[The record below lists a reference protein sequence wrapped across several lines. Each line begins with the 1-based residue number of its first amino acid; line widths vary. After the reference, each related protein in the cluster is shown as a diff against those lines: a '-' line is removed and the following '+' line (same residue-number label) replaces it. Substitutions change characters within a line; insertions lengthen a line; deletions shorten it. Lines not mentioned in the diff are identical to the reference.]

1 VAARELGFPTTLISM
16 SFFVMAR
23 LVPAIHVV
31 RLACGPADRERS
43 SIGSHHLDSNAMQ
56 RRMAGWR
63 TYLRVARRAKHP
75 EFPVSRRRENG
86 GHAGSSLFFENLNKL
101 RCFAANSLHT
111 RECGAGHKLRNP

>member
-1 VAARELGFPTTLISM
+1 VAARVLGFPTTLISM

-56 RRMAGWR
+56 RRMADEWQAGEHICESPA
-63 TYLRVARRAKHP
+63 ARSTLN
-75 EFPVSRRRENG
+75 SRYRGGRENG
-86 GHAGSSLFFENLNKL
+86 GHAGSSLFFDNLNKL
-101 RCFAANSLHT
+101 R
-111 RECGAGHKLRNP
+111 